1 MHDYAMRALI
11 LLSLILAGCSS
22 ANRTDG
28 VTAAEAAQLNA
39 AAEKLDAQAE
49 NAAQ

>member
-1 MHDYAMRALI
+1 MRALI

-22 ANRTDG
+22 AKRTDG

-39 AAEKLDAQAE
+39 AAEKLDAQVE

>member
-1 MHDYAMRALI
+1 MRALI
-11 LLSLILAGCSS
+11 LLSLILAGCGS

-28 VTAAEAAQLNA
+28 VTATEAAQLNA

-49 NAAQ
+49 DGAR